1 VTTTGDQSQQDGSG
15 PLRSLGD
22 LPEPVRRRIVQWAAD
37 AVGAA
42 PAESIPASLSRVAR
56 FAPAKRARTG
66 ATALAHAIRTDAAFR
81 SLVAERAAG
90 ESGPAADG
98 DPRGGSDGDPGG
110 DLAGYPGPD
119 PVTAAARAYLL
130 RLPDESELIAAVAA
144 RETET
149 DARATILALQ
159 RQVQGLTDRLERVT
173 ADLAAARAPVGAE
186 AAPGEVERLRL
197 RLREQ
202 GARIRELQQ
211 QVDQARSAA
220 AAEVRSSAAER
231 DRAVAEAESW
241 RERAEAA
248 TARADAAAKVVER
261 QRRATGERRA
271 ASDRRLELLLGALE
285 GAAVGLRREWDLQG
299 GGPAPADVVA
309 AGLPMPPAETGRTV
323 DPSRLAAWAGLPG
336 AHLIVDGYNV
346 TKTGFGELS
355 LSEQRDRLV
364 RGLGAL
370 AARTSAEVT
379 VVFDG
384 AAVAAARPPA
394 RGVRVLFSPPGVL
407 ADHVINDLVRA
418 EPAGRVVVVVTS
430 DREVADRAAADGART
445 AASSALLAALG

>member
-1 VTTTGDQSQQDGSG
+1 MTTTGDQSQQDGSG
-15 PLRSLGD
+15 TVRPMGD
-22 LPEPVRRRIVQWAAD
+22 LPDAVRRRIVQWAAD

-42 PAESIPASLSRVAR
+42 QPESIPASLTRVAR

-66 ATALAHAIRTDAAFR
+66 ATALAQAIQTDAAFR
-81 SLVAERAAG
+81 SLVAERAAA
-90 ESGPAADG
+90 ESASADAGPGA
-98 DPRGGSDGDPGG
+98 
-110 DLAGYPGPD
+110 D

-130 RLPDESELIAAVAA
+130 RLPDESALIAAVAA
-144 RETET
+144 RNSETG
-149 DARATILALQ
+149 ARASVLTLE
-159 RQVQGLTDRLERVT
+159 RQVQVLTDRLERVT
-173 ADLAAARAPVGAE
+173 AELAAARAPGDAE
-186 AAPGEVERLRL
+186 AAPGEVDRLRL

-202 GARIRELQQ
+202 GARIRDLQQ
-211 QVDQARSAA
+211 QFDEASSAA
-220 AAEVRSSAAER
+220 AAEVLRAAAER

-248 TARADAAAKVVER
+248 AARADAAAKVVER

-309 AGLPMPPAETGRTV
+309 AGLPAPAAETGRTA

-370 AARTSAEVT
+370 AARTSAEIT

-418 EPAGRVVVVVTS
+418 EPAGRVIVVVTS
-430 DREVADRAAADGART
+430 DREVVDRAAADGART
-445 AASSALLAALG
+445 AASSALLGALG